1 MEPYQ
6 EISKDGSTGLKQ
18 FSFSDLKNHH
28 LAPNRTSECFDENFP
43 QYKSAQDTQD
53 LKQVDHPRII
63 SNVNQNCNF
72 PFDNKYSSAGRES
85 VYDSIK
91 KPKLHAPQ
99 DSICEKI
106 QILRYDISNLFP
118 E

>member
-1 MEPYQ
+1 MSY
-6 EISKDGSTGLKQ
+6 LK
-18 FSFSDLKNHH
+18 L
-28 LAPNRTSECFDENFP
+28 NFEA
-43 QYKSAQDTQD
+43 KE
-53 LKQVDHPRII
+53 RE
-63 SNVNQNCNF
+63 
-72 PFDNKYSSAGRES
+72 AGRES